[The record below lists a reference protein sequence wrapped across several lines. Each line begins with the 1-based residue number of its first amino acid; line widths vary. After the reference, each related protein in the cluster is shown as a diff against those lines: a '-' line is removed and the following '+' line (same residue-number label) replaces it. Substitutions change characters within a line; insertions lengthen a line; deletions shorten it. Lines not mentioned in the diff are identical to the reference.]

1 MQQRNPLAFSYI
13 SPYIQGTRRIKR
25 ITHNLK
31 VKSPCIKVY
40 RNPFPLFPV
49 FLLSRDIMCKFL
61 PRFFHTLRKKEKKKK
76 GKPPSLF
83 FFFFFFFFFISIRLQ
98 ISFLAQRMQ
107 DNFFLSKYDTL
118 KSFSKTKEIKFVRA
132 KDCLCT
138 IDRKSLVNSY
148 KFILILK
155 NIYLYLV

>member
-61 PRFFHTLRKKEKKKK
+61 PRLFHTLRKKEMMKIYTKRFFYILHPRIIIIFYTRYKYIFFKIKMNLYELTRLLRSIVHKQSLARTNFISFVFEKDFRVSYFDKKK
-76 GKPPSLF
+76 
-83 FFFFFFFFFISIRLQ
+83 
-98 ISFLAQRMQ
+98 
-107 DNFFLSKYDTL
+107 LS
-118 KSFSKTKEIKFVRA
+118 
-132 KDCLCT
+132 C
-138 IDRKSLVNSY
+138 
-148 KFILILK
+148 IL
-155 NIYLYLV
+155 

>member
-61 PRFFHTLRKKEKKKK
+61 PRFFHTLRKKEKRKAA
-76 GKPPSLF
+76 
-83 FFFFFFFFFISIRLQ
+83 
-98 ISFLAQRMQ
+98 LA
-107 DNFFLSKYDTL
+107 FFLLLLLLLLLLFLHSSSNKFPCSKDAGQFLFIKIRHSEIFL
-118 KSFSKTKEIKFVRA
+118 KDKGDKIRT
-132 KDCLCT
+132 C
-138 IDRKSLVNSY
+138 
-148 KFILILK
+148 
-155 NIYLYLV
+155 